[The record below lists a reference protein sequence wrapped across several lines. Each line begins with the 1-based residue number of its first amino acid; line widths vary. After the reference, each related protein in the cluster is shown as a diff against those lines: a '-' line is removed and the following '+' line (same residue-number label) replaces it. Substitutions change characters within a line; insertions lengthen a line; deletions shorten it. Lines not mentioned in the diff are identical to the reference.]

1 MNPNMPQIDD
11 LLIFMGQI
19 AAAFIAITAVL
30 GILNKFFFG
39 KFKNDI
45 TDIKKELHPNGG
57 SSLRDAV
64 NRLEKTQSEIKD
76 DLHDLREKIDD
87 HISWHLDN

>member
-1 MNPNMPQIDD
+1 MNTPQIDD

-19 AAAFIAITAVL
+19 AAALIAIFAAA
-30 GILNKFFFG
+30 GIFNRYLFG
-39 KFKNDI
+39 KIRQDI

-57 SSLRDAV
+57 SSMRDAI
-64 NRLEKTQSEIKD
+64 NRLEDTQIEIKT
-76 DLHDLREKIDD
+76 DLKDVREKIDD

>member
-1 MNPNMPQIDD
+1 MNTPQIDD

-19 AAAFIAITAVL
+19 AAALIAIFAAAA
-30 GILNKFFFG
+30 IFNKYLFG
-39 KFKNDI
+39 KIRQDI

-57 SSLRDAV
+57 SSMRDAI
-64 NRLEKTQSEIKD
+64 NRLEDTQTEIKI
-76 DLHDLREKIDD
+76 DLKDVREKIDD